1 MDDLRPVQTP
11 PVDERPELHV
21 RTRRAGMLTE
31 VYVTAAPAPASA
43 TAERFG
49 QIAALLHRLDARLL
63 HERIFAQSDDLE
75 RLQAERRTAYG
86 ELEDGV
92 APTWLLSPEGRQ
104 GALAGVLVHAI
115 AGASPS
121 ALGRHGRLLRWD
133 AGGLITI
140 SGLCS
145 GDPGGAA
152 ELSGRAEAVFAQA
165 NALLRRGGST
175 PRQLGRT
182 WLWLDRMH
190 ACYDDLNRARTR
202 FFIEEGLVGAEGVP
216 VHLPAS
222 TGIGVRP
229 AAGPTRTAHLGLDA
243 VASAG
248 GSLPTAWLALG
259 NQGSAFAYGSAFS
272 RASRLQAPGGDT
284 VYVSGTAAVDGAGR
298 TVSGG
303 DAEGQLRAAVD
314 NVRAVLRDLGL
325 REQDVVQG
333 VVYAVSEAVAELWRR
348 RSPTWPVA
356 VVLADICR
364 PDLLLEIEVTACPG
378 AVPR

>member
-1 MDDLRPVQTP
+1 MDPL
-11 PVDERPELHV
+11 LV
-21 RTRRAGMLTE
+21 RTRRRGALTE
-31 VYVTAAPAPASA
+31 VYVTARPGAGG
-43 TAERFG
+43 TAELFG
-49 QIAALLHRLDARLL
+49 QIAGRLQQLGARIL
-63 HERIFAQSDDLE
+63 HERIFAQRDDLG
-75 RLQAERRTAYG
+75 RLRDERRAAYG

-92 APTWLLSPEGRQ
+92 VPTWLLSPEGRQ
-104 GALAGVLVHAI
+104 GPLAGVLIHAI
-115 AGASPS
+115 AGARPS
-121 ALGRHGRLLRWD
+121 ALGHHGRLLRWEG
-133 AGGLITI
+133 GGLITI

-145 GDPGGAA
+145 DDGEVLGG
-152 ELSGRAEAVFAQA
+152 SGWAEAVFARA
-165 NALLRRGGST
+165 DALLRRGGAT
-175 PRQLGRT
+175 ARQLART
-182 WLWLDRMH
+182 WLWLDPMQERY
-190 ACYDDLNRARTR
+190 ADLNRARTR
-202 FFIEEGLVGAEGVP
+202 FFAEEGLLGADGAP

-248 GSLPTAWLALG
+248 GSPPTAWLALG